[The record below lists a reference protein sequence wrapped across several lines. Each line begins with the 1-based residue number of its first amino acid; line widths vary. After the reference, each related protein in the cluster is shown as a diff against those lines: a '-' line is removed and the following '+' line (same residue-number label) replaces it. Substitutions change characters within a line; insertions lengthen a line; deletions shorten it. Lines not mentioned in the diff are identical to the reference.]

1 MTSTPSQ
8 AQGLLAPLNHQ
19 PQVHE
24 YLMRALTEGK
34 VSHANL
40 FVGRAST
47 DQQAAAL
54 AIAQA
59 LTCPAG
65 GCGTC
70 ESCQKVAHSFLEP
83 QKAAHPDV
91 HVYGPGSATG
101 YLLEQVE
108 AIIAA
113 ASRSAVGGGSKV
125 FVIQEAHR
133 LGTLAA
139 NALLKTLEEPPERT
153 CFILA
158 APTADSVL
166 PTIASRC
173 QVVPFVPT
181 NAAAVEEQVAAA
193 AQASVEQARQALA
206 IYPDVAKA
214 CALLNDPA
222 RWALRQQAA
231 DLLGSL
237 PRLSD
242 ADIIL
247 AARSIDEAAGE
258 LSGELDAR
266 ELKERLKAKG
276 LSDAE
281 KRALQDQLDARE
293 QEEQIRADYLTRG
306 AQKALEQQE
315 RRQRSAQNRS
325 AMMEVVACC
334 RSLLGQ
340 ALASKELSRPL
351 LGPDAANI
359 QAACGSATVSQ
370 LLAAI
375 ESANRASSQLATNV
389 DGRLVLETMLF
400 AFKEALCPMSYR

>member
-1 MTSTPSQ
+1 MNSTSAQ
-8 AQGLLAPLNHQ
+8 AQALLAPLTHQ

-24 YLMRALTEGK
+24 YLTRALTEGK

-40 FVGRAST
+40 FVGRAAT

-59 LTCPAG
+59 LTCPQG

-70 ESCQKVAHSFLEP
+70 ESCQKVAHGFLEP

-91 HVYGPGSATG
+91 HVYGPGSSTG

-108 AIIAA
+108 DIIAA
-113 ASRSAVGGGSKV
+113 ANRSAVGGGSKV
-125 FVIQEAHR
+125 FVVQEAQR

-139 NALLKTLEEPPERT
+139 NALLKTLEEPPART
-153 CFILA
+153 CFILIAPA
-158 APTADSVL
+158 ADGVL

-181 NAAAVEEQVAAA
+181 CARAVEEQVATA
-193 AQASVEQARQALA
+193 AQVSLEQARQALD

-214 CALLNDPA
+214 TSLLKDPA
-222 RWALRQQAA
+222 RWAVRQQAA

-247 AARSIDEAAGE
+247 AARSLAEATGE
-258 LSGELDAR
+258 LSGELDAK
-266 ELKERLKAKG
+266 ELKARLKAKG

-281 KRALQDQLDARE
+281 KSALQDRLEAAE
-293 QEEQIRADYLTRG
+293 QEEKIRADYLTRG
-306 AQKALEQQE
+306 AQKTLEQQE
-315 RRQRSAQNRS
+315 RRQRSAQERS

-334 RSLLGQ
+334 RSLLAC

-351 LGPDAANI
+351 SGPDAANI
-359 QAACGSATVSQ
+359 SAACGSATISQ

-375 ESANRASSQLATNV
+375 ESANLASSQLATNV